1 MKAIIVKNLKKYYGA
16 VKAVDDISFDVNQGE
31 VVALLGPNGAGK
43 TTTIE
48 ILEGLRKKDSGEIY
62 YFDRKVDHIDK
73 EIKKR
78 VGVQLQKTAFFEY
91 LTVQETVELF
101 AGLYDM
107 KVDKKTLKNLVEL
120 VSLGE
125 KAKSRVKN
133 LSGGQLQ
140 RLALITALVNEPE
153 IIFLD
158 EPTTGLDPQARR
170 YVWQIIET
178 LKKQGKT
185 ILLTTHYMEEAERLA
200 DRVLIMDHG
209 KIIASGTVWQLV
221 ESLNMDSY
229 IEFTVDDV
237 EKIAELRKEIDGMEI
252 LEEQRATLATN
263 DVEETIQ
270 VLLNRVK
277 QMGFQID
284 NITIR
289 RPNLEDVFL
298 HLTGRY
304 LRD

>member
-1 MKAIIVKNLKKYYGA
+1 
-16 VKAVDDISFDVNQGE
+16 
-31 VVALLGPNGAGK
+31 
-43 TTTIE
+43 
-48 ILEGLRKKDSGEIY
+48 
-62 YFDRKVDHIDK
+62 
-73 EIKKR
+73 
-78 VGVQLQKTAFFEY
+78 
-91 LTVQETVELF
+91 VELF

>member
-78 VGVQLQKTAFFEY
+78 IGVQLQKTAFFEY

-252 LEEQRATLATN
+252 LEEQRAALATN
-263 DVEETIQ
+263 D
-270 VLLNRVK
+270 
-277 QMGFQID
+277 
-284 NITIR
+284 
-289 RPNLEDVFL
+289 
-298 HLTGRY
+298 
-304 LRD
+304 